1 MAEVLEVLDI
11 SKSLKLIKLKS
22 LYLSKAKPGQ
32 FFIMQYQEKPERI
45 PVFIMSADVEHST
58 VSFLLQKSDDM
69 VVTEAFENIKPGQR
83 LHYVEGPAGKPFPQL
98 EYKNILFVSINW
110 GFAGIYNVAKHLK
123 PKNKIELAFIN
134 SDSVR
139 LDDLKSYTDIFDHVY
154 EFDSIESFIKIDKP
168 YDVVVSAGSN
178 DLAKELVGVYE
189 DKNVLCAVIT
199 RMLCTVGLCLAC
211 RIQYDGKLKLPCV
224 EGPWLEANK
233 IDFDDLNRRH
243 LILKEVL
250 VRSRKS

>member
-1 MAEVLEVLDI
+1 MAEVLDVLDI
-11 SKSLKLIKLKS
+11 SKNLKLITINS

-45 PVFIMSADVEHST
+45 PIFIMNADIERNT
-58 VSFLLQKSDDM
+58 VSFLLQRSDDM
-69 VVTEAFENIKPGQR
+69 VVTEAFENIKPGQK
-83 LHYVEGPAGKPFPQL
+83 LHYVEGPAGKPFPHL

-110 GFAGIYNVAKHLK
+110 GFAGIYNIAKHLK
-123 PKNKIELAFIN
+123 PKNKVELAFIN
-134 SDSVR
+134 SDLVR
-139 LDDLKSYTDIFDHVY
+139 LDDLRSYTDIFDNVY
-154 EFDSIESFIKIDKP
+154 EFNSIEAFSKIDKP

-178 DLAKELVGVYE
+178 ELAKELVSVYE

>member
-1 MAEVLEVLDI
+1 MAEVLEVIDI
-11 SKSLKLIKLKS
+11 SKSLKLITLKS

-45 PVFIMSADVEHST
+45 PVFIMDADIERNA

-69 VVTEAFENIKPGQR
+69 VVTEAFENIKPGQK

-123 PKNKIELAFIN
+123 PKNKIDLAFIN
-134 SDSVR
+134 SDAVH
-139 LDDLKSYTDIFDHVY
+139 LEDLRSYTGIFDSVY
-154 EFDSIESFIKIDKP
+154 EFDSVEAFSKIDKP

-178 DLAKELVGVYE
+178 ELAKELVSVYE

>member
-1 MAEVLEVLDI
+1 MAEVLDVLDI
-11 SKSLKLIKLKS
+11 SKNLKLITINS
-22 LYLSKAKPGQ
+22 LYLSKAKLGQ

-45 PVFIMSADVEHST
+45 PIFIMNADIERNT
-58 VSFLLQKSDDM
+58 VSFLLQRSDDM
-69 VVTEAFENIKPGQR
+69 VVTEAFENIKPGQK
-83 LHYVEGPAGKPFPQL
+83 LHYVEGPAGKPFPHL

-110 GFAGIYNVAKHLK
+110 GFAGIYNIAKHLK
-123 PKNKIELAFIN
+123 PKNKVELAFIN
-134 SDSVR
+134 SDLVR
-139 LDDLKSYTDIFDHVY
+139 LDDLRSYTDIFDNVY
-154 EFDSIESFIKIDKP
+154 EFNSIEAFSKIDKP

-178 DLAKELVGVYE
+178 ELAKELVSVYE